1 MGAIEVEHYLGRARD
16 FLRGMAL
23 LKDQLD
29 QYSFSLA
36 LLAIHG
42 AISYCDA
49 LRIGLGSKRVS
60 SEDHK
65 SVTRELVSLLASRRC
80 DDRQGV
86 ERLERLLVYKSLV
99 AYSVH
104 RVSEK
109 DIRLIVQQ
117 AERFA
122 QWAERIGRQ
131 LRVEGW
137 END

>member
-1 MGAIEVEHYLGRARD
+1 M
-16 FLRGMAL
+16 
-23 LKDQLD
+23 
-29 QYSFSLA
+29 
-36 LLAIHG
+36 
-42 AISYCDA
+42 
-49 LRIGLGSKRVS
+49 
-60 SEDHK
+60 
-65 SVTRELVSLLASRRC
+65 
-80 DDRQGV
+80 
-86 ERLERLLVYKSLV
+86 ERLLVYKSLV